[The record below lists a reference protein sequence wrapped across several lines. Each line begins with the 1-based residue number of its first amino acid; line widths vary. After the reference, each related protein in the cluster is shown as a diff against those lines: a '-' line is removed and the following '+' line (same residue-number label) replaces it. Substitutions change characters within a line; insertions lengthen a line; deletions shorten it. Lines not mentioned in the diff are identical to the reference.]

1 MIPLRDTQ
9 EISIFPIGTLTII
22 AINVVVFLGM
32 LFYSS
37 ASTNPGVALN
47 NTYLRYGLIPYQLT
61 SGNIIVPSSLQPTWL
76 TVFTSMFLHGGFLH
90 ILGNMWY
97 FWIFGNNIEDYLGTA
112 KFIIFYLLGGVV
124 AVLAQVAVSPSSKV
138 PVIGASGAIAAVMG
152 AYFYLFPRS
161 RVKTLVFLFVF
172 FTFIEIPASF
182 FLLVWFIMQLSSAFA
197 SFGVA
202 AGVAFWAHVGGFV
215 FGFLAAMI
223 IKKTKRNKGEI
234 YYGY

>member
-61 SGNIIVPSSLQPTWL
+61 SGNIIVLSSLQPTWL

-112 KFIIFYLLGGVV
+112 KFMIFYLLGGV
-124 AVLAQVAVSPSSKV
+124 AAALTQVAVSPSSKV

-161 RVKTLVFLFVF
+161 RVKTLVFIF
-172 FTFIEIPASF
+172 FFITFIEIPAHF
-182 FLLVWFIMQLSSAFA
+182 FLLIWIVMQLSSAFM
-197 SFGVA
+197 SFGA
-202 AGVAFWAHVGGFV
+202 ASGVAFWAHVGGFV
-215 FGFLAAMI
+215 FGLLAAMLF
-223 IKKTKRNKGEI
+223 KSMRHGRHEREI
-234 YYGY
+234 YY